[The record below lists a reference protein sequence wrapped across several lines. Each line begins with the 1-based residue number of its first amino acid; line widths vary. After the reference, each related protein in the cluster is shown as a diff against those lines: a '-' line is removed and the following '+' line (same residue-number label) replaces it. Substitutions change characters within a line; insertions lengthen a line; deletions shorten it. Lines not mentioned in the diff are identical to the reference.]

1 MAPDQIDHRR
11 PVGQDGRRE
20 VSRRRRA
27 KIAVDQCARLTI
39 GDCRRLLKLSWEP
52 CMYWHDESGKVH
64 ETRDDDHMAPQL
76 ILGAFLMSAFSGMVW
91 ILLAGH

>member
-1 MAPDQIDHRR
+1 
-11 PVGQDGRRE
+11 
-20 VSRRRRA
+20 
-27 KIAVDQCARLTI
+27 
-39 GDCRRLLKLSWEP
+39 
-52 CMYWHDESGKVH
+52 MYWHDESGKVH